1 MTETK
6 RAILIGLI
14 GTRLQFSRAPE
25 IHMRE
30 GECSGLRYIYRLIDL
45 TALGLGMD
53 AVPGL
58 LDSAEQL
65 GYNGLA
71 VTHPCKEAVIPH
83 LSKLSDDAQQLGAV
97 NTILFMDGRRIGHNT
112 DWLGFVKSF
121 RRDLAGATTDR
132 VVQLGAGGA
141 GKAVAHAML
150 SCGVRHL
157 ALWARNPEKARPVAE
172 VLAAH
177 HGADRISIVGDLTDE
192 MAAADGI
199 VNATPI
205 GMTAYPGCPLPV
217 ELLRPDLW
225 VADLIYSP
233 AETELLKAAR
243 AIGARTSN
251 GTGMFIFQA
260 AEQFRLFTGIE
271 PDLERMEAY
280 ITQMLAAPRQVQGTS
295 LRS

>member
-1 MTETK
+1 MTDLERSKVTETK
-6 RAILIGLI
+6 PAILIGLI

-30 GECSGLRYIYRLIDL
+30 GESSGLRYIYRLIDL
-45 TALGLGMD
+45 AALDLGMD

-58 LDSAEQL
+58 IHSAEQL

-71 VTHPCKEAVIPH
+71 VTHPFKEAVIPH
-83 LSKLSDDAQQLGAV
+83 LSQLSGDARQLGAV
-97 NTILFMDGRRIGHNT
+97 NTILFQDGQSIGHNT
-112 DWLGFVKSF
+112 DWFGFAESF
-121 RRDLAGATTDR
+121 RRDLVGAKTDR

-150 SCGVRHL
+150 SCGVRHV
-157 ALWARNPEKARPVAE
+157 AVWVRNPEKARPVAE
-172 VLAAH
+172 ALTAH

-192 MAAADGI
+192 IANADGI

-205 GMTAYPGCPLPV
+205 GMATYPGCPLPV

-233 AETELLKAAR
+233 PETALLRAAR
-243 AIGARTSN
+243 AIGARTNN

-260 AEQFRLFTGIE
+260 AEQFRLFTRIE
-271 PDLERMEAY
+271 PDLGRMQTNIA
-280 ITQMLAAPRQVQGTS
+280 QMLAVP
-295 LRS
+295 